1 MTNSRGKHLFDCWD
15 RLKGNLANKNILLL
29 LDYDGTLTPI
39 VETPDQAVLS
49 QEVKEIL
56 VKLSKVYS
64 CHLVIVTGRALPN
77 IKKMVGIKGITYTGN
92 HGFEIEGSDI
102 HFESPVAPRYKEL
115 LYRIKADLEKRL
127 SPIEG
132 VWLEDKRITLSLHYR
147 RVDEKNIKLLEKIF
161 TSVCRPHIKDKE
173 IEIQSGKKV
182 FEIKPPIAWDKGQA
196 ALWLL
201 AKWENLWGKDNLV
214 SMYIGDDI
222 ADEEAFKLL
231 KDKSLTVSV
240 GENARSSAI
249 YYLKNPQ
256 EVTQLLKGILEL
268 KRA

>member
-1 MTNSRGKHLFDCWD
+1 MTNFRGKYLFDCWD
-15 RLKGNLANKNILLL
+15 RLKGNLANKNILLF

-39 VETPDQAVLS
+39 VETPDKAVLS

-56 VKLSKVYS
+56 LKLSKICS
-64 CHLVIVTGRALPN
+64 CHLVIVTGRALPD

-115 LYRIKADLEKRL
+115 LNRIKTDLEKSL
-127 SPIEG
+127 SPIKG
-132 VWLEDKRITLSLHYR
+132 AWLEDKRIILSLHYR
-147 RVDEKNIKLLEKIF
+147 PVDEKNIKSLERIF
-161 TSVCRPHIKDKE
+161 NRVCRPYIKNKE
-173 IEIQSGKKV
+173 VKIQPGKKV

-201 AKWENLWGKDNLV
+201 AKWESLWGKGNFI
-214 SMYIGDDI
+214 SMYIGDDV

-240 GENARSSAI
+240 GENTRSSAI
-249 YYLKNPQ
+249 YYLENQQ

-268 KRA
+268 KKA